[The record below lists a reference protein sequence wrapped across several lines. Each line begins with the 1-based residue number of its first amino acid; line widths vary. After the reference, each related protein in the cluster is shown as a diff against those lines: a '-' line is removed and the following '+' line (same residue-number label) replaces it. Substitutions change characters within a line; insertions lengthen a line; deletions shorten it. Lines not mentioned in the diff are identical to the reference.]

1 MSKNTSNERTE
12 RLYQAVKAWD
22 KIRRKVLSIEEGYR
36 AVYRCF
42 SCEGEDIMAAPR
54 ECLSDVKDLLR
65 MMDEHRPL
73 LHEFVACDVWLR
85 IEKLAEQLY
94 DFVRMARKNIE
105 EMVFLGNEANAA
117 YYDLLNM
124 VRDAGKDD
132 GK

>member
-1 MSKNTSNERTE
+1 MRKHVSKE
-12 RLYQAVKAWD
+12 RLNKAVEAWD

-42 SCEGEDIMAAPR
+42 ACEGEDIIAAPKG
-54 ECLSDVKDLLR
+54 CVSDIRDLLR
-65 MMDEHRPL
+65 MMDEYRPL

-94 DFVRMARKNIE
+94 DFIRASRKCVE

-117 YYDLLNM
+117 YYEL
-124 VRDAGKDD
+124 RDAAEDENK
-132 GK
+132 

>member
-1 MSKNTSNERTE
+1 MRKHVSKE
-12 RLYQAVKAWD
+12 RLNKAVEAWD

-42 SCEGEDIMAAPR
+42 ACEGEDIMAAPKG
-54 ECLSDVKDLLR
+54 CVSDIRDLLR
-65 MMDEHRPL
+65 MMDEYRPL

-94 DFVRMARKNIE
+94 DFIRASRKCVE

-117 YYDLLNM
+117 YYEL
-124 VRDAGKDD
+124 RDAAEDENK
-132 GK
+132 